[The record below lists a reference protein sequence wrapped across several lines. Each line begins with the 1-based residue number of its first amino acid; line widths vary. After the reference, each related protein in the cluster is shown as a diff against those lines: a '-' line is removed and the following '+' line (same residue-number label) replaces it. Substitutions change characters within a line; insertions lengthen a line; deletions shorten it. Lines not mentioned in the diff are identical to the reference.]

1 MIGLLKIGS
10 KNILDYSLAVH
21 ESESLQMVKARQ
33 NFNVYIK
40 KTIGKTLTEH
50 PIGEKRC
57 EIIICHQFG
66 DDKVY
71 NFEEDDFIIKNE
83 GSKLYI
89 AGGKRGIHYGVYTF
103 FEMLGWRYLTP
114 TYETEPS
121 VAEYRIDEALCVR
134 EKPGFA
140 YRLPFFTFSSDPEFM
155 LKQKINSLH
164 SGSLGEEYG
173 NVIEY
178 AGPHFVHTLK
188 ELVPKEEFFDSH
200 PEYFS
205 LSLNGERIPT
215 QLCLTNPELADIV
228 TERVRE
234 WLHANP
240 KAKLVS
246 ISQNDNQEYCRC
258 NECALIN
265 YAEGSE
271 IGTLLRF
278 VNAVAERLKDE
289 FPDVLF
295 DTLAY
300 QYTRKAP
307 RITKPA
313 DNVVIRLCTI
323 ECCRSHP
330 IDDPNCLMN
339 RNFHSD
345 LKEWQTLTDKIYIW
359 DYVHNF
365 SFHISPF
372 PNFRTLLPNMNY
384 FYKNHVVGVFVEGHH
399 LGQGCEFEEL
409 RCYMMAKLLWKPYM
423 DEEEFRAHLK
433 DFMLGYYG
441 AGYQY
446 ILDFIDMIEDWSSE
460 NHYNIYHEPYI
471 ILPNTYA
478 AESTIDRSR
487 ILKAYELFEKAER
500 EAEGEQRE
508 HVKRSA
514 LCVKF
519 YDLFMTMDNRYF
531 KGDEATKREL
541 LKEYHDFY
549 EKVESYNIEKIRG
562 NVGGQMI
569 FKGNKYY

>member
-1 MIGLLKIGS
+1 MIGSLTIGS
-10 KNILDYSLAVH
+10 KNILDYSLAIQNN
-21 ESESLQMVKARQ
+21 ESVQIAKARR
-33 NFNVYIK
+33 NFNNYMD
-40 KTIGKTLTEH
+40 KTIGKTLPER
-50 PIGEKRC
+50 PAGESLY
-57 EIIICHQFG
+57 EIVICHRFRAANAR
-66 DDKVY
+66 DL
-71 NFEEDDFIIKNE
+71 EEDDFVIKNE
-83 GSKLYI
+83 GNKLYI
-89 AGGKRGIHYGVYTF
+89 AGGKRGVHYGVYSF

-114 TYETEPS
+114 TFESEPS
-121 VAEYRIDEALCVR
+121 AAEYRIDETLNVC
-134 EKPGFA
+134 EKPGFK

-155 LKQKINSLH
+155 LKQKINSMH
-164 SGSLGEEYG
+164 SGSLGDEYG

-178 AGPHFVHTLK
+178 AGPHFVHTFK
-188 ELVPKEEFFDSH
+188 ELVPQEEFFEEH
-200 PEYFS
+200 PEYYS

-215 QLCLTNPELADIV
+215 QLCLTNPRLADIV

-234 WLHANP
+234 WLRANP
-240 KAKLVS
+240 EAKLVS

-258 NECALIN
+258 NDCALIN

-278 VNAVAERLKDE
+278 VNTVAGRLKDE

-323 ECCRSHP
+323 ECCRAHA

-339 RNFHSD
+339 YNFHSD
-345 LKEWQTLTDKIYIW
+345 LKEWQALTDKIYIW

-384 FYKNHVVGVFVEGHH
+384 FYRNHVVGVFVEGHH

-409 RCYMMAKLLWKPYM
+409 RCYLAAKLLWKPYM
-423 DEEEFRAHLK
+423 SEEEFLAHLT
-433 DFMLGYYG
+433 DFMRGYYG
-441 AGYQY
+441 AGYRY
-446 ILDFIDMIEDWSSE
+446 VLEFIKLIEDWSKD

-471 ILPNTYA
+471 ILPNTYNPD
-478 AESTIDRSR
+478 STIDRSR
-487 ILKAYELFEKAER
+487 ILKAYELFEMAER
-500 EAEGEQRE
+500 EANGEQRE

-514 LCVKF
+514 LCVEF
-519 YDLFMTMDNRYF
+519 YDLFMTIDNRYF
-531 KGDEATKREL
+531 KGDEATRQAL
-541 LKEYHDFY
+541 LEEYHNFY